1 MKLILACLIIANFLT
16 ALQLVAKRHENRLL
30 FNQLQKLQQDRD
42 TLDEKWG
49 QFLLEQSALAQPHL
63 IEEKATKQL
72 NMYSPT
78 SPEIIVIRP

>member
-16 ALQLVAKRHENRLL
+16 ALQLVQGRHENRML
-30 FNQLQKLQQDRD
+30 FNQLQKVQKVRD
-42 TLDEKWG
+42 TLNEKWG